1 MWSRSPA
8 LKNTTKCVVL
18 HSLVYNNYKIIIIT
32 IIIIRIISPSKSVI
46 VSFLVTNATDR
57 LWSLVLKTL
66 IIFLFSSYKKTCN
79 FLYMKNYETYDFTN
93 ILHVIQ
99 VLLRLGPENHY
110 FLSIHSHSK
119 RPTGLTVRFG
129 NLGSLLQWYFDTE
142 RCVCLNS
149 LCMYCGGQPK
159 EV

>member
-57 LWSLVLKTL
+57 LWSLVLQTL

-93 ILHVIQ
+93 ILYVIQ

-110 FLSIHSHSK
+110 FLSI
-119 RPTGLTVRFG
+119 PTLFKTSNRADCKVQELRLPITVIF
-129 NLGSLLQWYFDTE
+129 WY
-142 RCVCLNS
+142 RKMCL
-149 LCMYCGGQPK
+149 P
-159 EV
+159 